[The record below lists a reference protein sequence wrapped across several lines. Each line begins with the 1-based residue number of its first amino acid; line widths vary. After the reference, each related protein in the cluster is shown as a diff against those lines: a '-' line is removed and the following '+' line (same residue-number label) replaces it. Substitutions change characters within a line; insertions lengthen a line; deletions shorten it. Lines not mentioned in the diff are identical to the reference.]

1 MTKTNDNK
9 NNQSKASQSKTK
21 QSNTSVQ
28 MLKLLAGLEDAIQI
42 SFTDKQIIEKA
53 LTHPSYGDGRS
64 KQPNY
69 ERLEFLGDR
78 VLGLLTAERLFARK
92 ESDEGSMARRL
103 NALVR
108 KEACARVARKFD
120 LGSYLLMSPSEVRQG
135 GRDKTSILGDAC
147 ESLLA
152 AIYLDGGMEA
162 ARKFYDE
169 FWRDEL
175 EAVFKKSNKDPKTE
189 LQEKASANKYGMPSY
204 TVMERNGPDHRPLF
218 VIEVDVPG
226 LGAAKG
232 TGKSKKDAERFAA
245 QHLLE
250 NWSKKK

>member
-1 MTKTNDNK
+1 MPEDKKLQNK
-9 NNQSKASQSKTK
+9 KLQGKVSP
-21 QSNTSVQ
+21 Q
-28 MLKLLAGLEDAIQI
+28 MLKRLAGLEEIIQI
-42 SFTDKQIIEKA
+42 SFQNKHLIEKA

-64 KQPNY
+64 KKPNF

-78 VLGLLTAERLFARK
+78 VLGLLTAERLFLLDT
-92 ESDEGSMARRL
+92 SDEGSMARRL

-108 KEACARVARKFD
+108 KEACARVARKIG
-120 LGSYLLMSPSEVRQG
+120 LGTYLLMSPSEVRQG

-162 ARKFYDE
+162 AGKFYDE
-169 FWRDEL
+169 FWHEEL
-175 EAVFKKSNKDPKTE
+175 ESVFKKSNKDPKTE
-189 LQEKASANKYGMPSY
+189 LQEKASAHGYGLPSY
-204 TVMERNGPDHRPLF
+204 TVMERSGPDHRPLF

-245 QHLLE
+245 QHLLG
-250 NWSKKK
+250 NWPQK